1 MFYMIGKILMWIPIM
16 IFHPTSIKGK
26 KNLPKGRA
34 ILSVNHR
41 SNWDYVLFGINSTT
55 KYRVLAKKE
64 LFRNKFFGFI
74 LRNFGGIEIDREAN
88 DINAIK
94 TCMKVLKDDKKL
106 LVFPEGTR
114 LKDESLVMGEIKSGL
129 ALIAIKTKTPIVP
142 VWVRN
147 KPKLFRR
154 SIYYIG
160 KPFELDQFYG
170 KKLDEQTLQEANQIV
185 RAKMI
190 ELGEQGKKKKGK

>member
-1 MFYMIGKILMWIPIM
+1 MFYMICKILMWIPIM

-185 RAKMI
+185 SAKMI

>member
-1 MFYMIGKILMWIPIM
+1 M